1 MNSFF
6 VTGTDTDVG
15 KTCVSASIAKHLRDI
30 DVDVGVMK
38 PFASGYK
45 ATPDSVSEDVEILM
59 KYSGVKDPV
68 DLVNP
73 YYFEIPTSPYDASKQ
88 LNLEIDI
95 SKVIESYKQLAS
107 IHDVVIV
114 EGIGGIMT
122 PISKNYFV
130 SDLISDLQLS
140 SFIVTG
146 SKIGA
151 VNHFMLTYEH
161 VRQKNLNLKGFLVN
175 QNVSDG
181 YELTNL
187 KHHAKFL
194 VQFHTIIHLPL
205 NRMLKIFQILL
216 ICQTLVL
223 KIFSLFIFFVL
234 IKF

>member
-15 KTCVSASIAKHLRDI
+15 KTCVSAALAKHFRDN

-45 ATPDSVSEDVEILM
+45 VTPDSVSADVEILM
-59 KYSGVKDPV
+59 KYSGVTDSI

-95 SKVIESYKQLAS
+95 SKVIESYNQLSS
-107 IHDVVIV
+107 IHDIVIV

-122 PISKNYFV
+122 PISRNYFV

-161 VRQKNLNLKGFLVN
+161 ARQKNLNLKGFLIN

-181 YELTNL
+181 YELSNL
-187 KHHAKFL
+187 KHQIFGLTGKKVFGAIPFNPS
-194 VQFHTIIHLPL
+194 FTIESYVENFPNFVDIL
-205 NRMLKIFQILL
+205 NLGLENI
-216 ICQTLVL
+216 
-223 KIFSLFIFFVL
+223 
-234 IKF
+234 

>member
-1 MNSFF
+1 MMNSFF

-45 ATPDSVSEDVEILM
+45 TTPDSVSEDVEILM

-68 DLVNP
+68 ELVNP
-73 YYFEIPTSPYDASKQ
+73 YYFEIPTSPYDACKQ
-88 LNLEIDI
+88 LNLKIDI
-95 SKVIESYKQLAS
+95 SKIIESYKQLAS
-107 IHDVVIV
+107 IHDIVIV

-151 VNHFMLTYEH
+151 VNHFMLTYDH
-161 VRQKNLNLKGFLVN
+161 VLQKNLNLKGILIN

-187 KHHAKFL
+187 EHQIFGLTGRKAFG
-194 VQFHTIIHLPL
+194 TIPYNHSFAIESYIENFP
-205 NRMLKIFQILL
+205 N
-216 ICQTLVL
+216 
-223 KIFSLFIFFVL
+223 FVDISNL
-234 IKF
+234 GLENI

>member
-15 KTCVSASIAKHLRDI
+15 KTCVSAALAKHFRDN

-45 ATPDSVSEDVEILM
+45 VTPDSVSADVEILM
-59 KYSGVKDPV
+59 KYSGVTDSI

-95 SKVIESYKQLAS
+95 SKVIESYNQLSS
-107 IHDVVIV
+107 IHDIVIV

-122 PISKNYFV
+122 PISRNYFV

-161 VRQKNLNLKGFLVN
+161 ARQKNLNLKGFFIN

-181 YELTNL
+181 YELSNL
-187 KHHAKFL
+187 KHQIFGLTEKKVFGAIPYNPSF
-194 VQFHTIIHLPL
+194 TIESYVENFPNFVDIL
-205 NRMLKIFQILL
+205 NLGLENI
-216 ICQTLVL
+216 
-223 KIFSLFIFFVL
+223 
-234 IKF
+234 

>member
-45 ATPDSVSEDVEILM
+45 TTPDSVSEDVEILM

-73 YYFEIPTSPYDASKQ
+73 YFFDIPTYQYDASKQ

-146 SKIGA
+146 SKIGV
-151 VNHFMLTYEH
+151 VNHIMLTYEH

-181 YELTNL
+181 FELTNL
-187 KHHAKFL
+187 KHQIFGLTGRKVFGAFPYNL
-194 VQFHTIIHLPL
+194 SFTIESYVENFP
-205 NRMLKIFQILL
+205 N
-216 ICQTLVL
+216 
-223 KIFSLFIFFVL
+223 FVDMSNL
-234 IKF
+234 GLENI

>member
-1 MNSFF
+1 MMASLF

-15 KTCVSASIAKHLRDI
+15 KTCVTAGIVSYLSKMN
-30 DVDVGVMK
+30 VNVGVMK

-45 ATPDSVSEDVEILM
+45 ATVDCVSDDVKILM

-73 YYFEIPTSPYDASKQ
+73 HFFEIPTSPYDACKQ

-95 SKVIESYKQLAS
+95 SKIIDSYKQLTS

-130 SDLISDLQLS
+130 SDLIADLQMNTI
-140 SFIVTG
+140 IVTG
-146 SKIGA
+146 SKVGT
-151 VNHFMLTYEH
+151 VNHLMLTYQHAKE
-161 VRQKNLNLKGFLVN
+161 KKISLNGFVIN

-181 YELTNL
+181 YESSNL
-187 KHHAKFL
+187 RKQIIDL
-194 VQFHTIIHLPL
+194 SGQMVYGTIPYQKSFNIESYVE
-205 NRMLKIFQILL
+205 N
-216 ICQTLVL
+216 
-223 KIFSLFIFFVL
+223 FSNFIDVSSLGFEN
-234 IKF
+234 I

>member
-15 KTCVSASIAKHLRDI
+15 KTCVSAAIAKHLRDNG
-30 DVDVGVMK
+30 VDVGVMK

-45 ATPDSVSEDVEILM
+45 ATADSVSGDVEILM
-59 KYSGVKDPV
+59 KYSGAKDPI

-73 YYFEIPTSPYDASKQ
+73 YYFEIPTSPYDACKQ

-95 SKVIESYKQLAS
+95 SRVIDSYKQLVS

-130 SDLISDLQLS
+130 SDLISDLQMNT
-140 SFIVTG
+140 IVVTG
-146 SKIGA
+146 SKVGA
-151 VNHFMLTYEH
+151 VNHLMLTYQH
-161 VRQKNLNLKGFLVN
+161 VKEKNLCLNGFVIN

-181 YELTNL
+181 YESSNL
-187 KHHAKFL
+187 KQQIIDL
-194 VQFHTIIHLPL
+194 TGQTVYGTIPYQKSFNIESYVE
-205 NRMLKIFQILL
+205 NFSNFIDVSILGFEN
-216 ICQTLVL
+216 I
-223 KIFSLFIFFVL
+223 
-234 IKF
+234 

>member
-15 KTCVSASIAKHLRDI
+15 KTCVSSAIAKHLRDI

-45 ATPDSVSEDVEILM
+45 SSSNSVSEDVEILI
-59 KYSGVKDPV
+59 KYSEVTDPIG
-68 DLVNP
+68 LVNP
-73 YYFEIPTSPYDASKQ
+73 YYIEIPTSPYDACKQ

-95 SKVIESYKQLAS
+95 SKVIESYKQLTS

-130 SDLISDLQLS
+130 SDLISDLQLES
-140 SFIVTG
+140 IIVTG
-146 SKIGA
+146 SKIGT
-151 VNHFMLTYEH
+151 VNHLMLTYEH
-161 VRQKNLNLKGFLVN
+161 ARQKKLKLKGFLVN

-181 YELTNL
+181 YELSNL
-187 KHHAKFL
+187 KHQIFGLTGHKVFGAIPFQKSFNIESYVKNFL
-194 VQFHTIIHLPL
+194 
-205 NRMLKIFQILL
+205 N
-216 ICQTLVL
+216 
-223 KIFSLFIFFVL
+223 FVDISDL
-234 IKF
+234 GLENI

>member
-15 KTCVSASIAKHLRDI
+15 KTCVSAALAKHFRDN

-45 ATPDSVSEDVEILM
+45 TTTDSVSSDVEILI
-59 KYSGVKDPV
+59 KYSGVKDPI

-73 YYFEIPTSPYDASKQ
+73 YYFEIPTSPYDACKQ

-95 SKVIESYKQLAS
+95 SNVIESYKQLTS

-130 SDLISDLQLS
+130 SDLISDLQLES
-140 SFIVTG
+140 IIVTG

-151 VNHFMLTYEH
+151 VNHLMLTYEH
-161 VRQKNLNLKGFLVN
+161 ALQKKLKLKGLLVN

-181 YELTNL
+181 YELSNL
-187 KHHAKFL
+187 KH
-194 VQFHTIIHLPL
+194 Q
-205 NRMLKIFQILL
+205 IFGLTGNKVFGAIPFQKSFNIDSY
-216 ICQTLVL
+216 V
-223 KIFSLFIFFVL
+223 KNFSNFVDISDL
-234 IKF
+234 GLENI